1 MVTYPLHKKIVC
13 NRFETDPF
21 YTCSMEPLHPLYER
35 YFDILDIAFQ
45 PIVDIHSG
53 ITFGVEALL
62 RGTDVLGYP
71 SIEAFFDHLYEEN
84 ILYTFDLR
92 LRDKVIEKFCTI
104 EGFDH
109 LKLFYNLD
117 NRVLGMSGFT
127 KGNTSRILQ
136 RYGIDHKRIVFE
148 LSEHNEI
155 TNIEHFKK
163 LMDHYKDEGFCIAI
177 DDFGIG
183 QSGYK
188 LLYNSTPNIIKID
201 RFFIRSIDKDPK
213 KKLLTRNMIQ
223 LATLMGCRV
232 IVEGIECE
240 KELFVCKEIGAHMVQ
255 GYFIA
260 YPTIDA
266 TKIVPK
272 YSHVIEVS
280 ERDKRYKSHQNIILK
295 RLEPLKPIV
304 IGDSMESLLDLLKAD
319 DNLFLVPV
327 IDSTY
332 YPKGIIH
339 EHRLK
344 SVIYSP
350 YGRSLIQNRSSN
362 LSVLDTYIES
372 IPVVD
377 VSMPLETII
386 ELFSLS
392 PNAPGVLVIE
402 SSRYI
407 GYLSAREMIEVVH
420 ERNLI
425 SARDQNPLT
434 RLPGNFLINEFI
446 ANMLENPDEAVVVYF
461 DFDHFKP
468 YNDYYGF
475 RNGDR
480 VILLF
485 AELMHKTL
493 SSEFFKGHI
502 GGDDFFMGT
511 FLHDD
516 VSFDSVVTQIEN
528 LIQKFIDEVRE
539 FYNPE
544 DRERGSIVS
553 EDREGN
559 LKEFKLLSVSAVII
573 QIDKESKNLSAD
585 HLQQLFA
592 QEKKRAKKSPSHISI
607 VHT

>member
-1 MVTYPLHKKIVC
+1 
-13 NRFETDPF
+13 
-21 YTCSMEPLHPLYER
+21 MEPLHSFYER
-35 YFDILDIAFQ
+35 YFDVLDIAFQ

-53 ITFGVEALL
+53 VTFGVEALL
-62 RGTDVLGYP
+62 RGTDVLGYIN
-71 SIEAFFDHLYEEN
+71 IESFFDHLYESN
-84 ILYTFDLR
+84 VLYTFDLR
-92 LRDKVIEKFCTI
+92 LREKVIEKFCRI
-104 EGFDH
+104 EDH
-109 LKLFYNLD
+109 ENLKLFYNLD
-117 NRVLGMSGFT
+117 NRVLEMSEFS
-127 KGNTSRILQ
+127 KGNTSRILR
-136 RYGIDHKRIVFE
+136 RYGLDHKKMVFE

-155 TNIEHFKK
+155 TNIDHFTR
-163 LMDHYKDEGFCIAI
+163 LMSHYGDEGFCIAI

-188 LLYNSTPNIIKID
+188 LLYHCTPNVIKID
-201 RFFIRSIDKDPK
+201 RFFLSSIDKDPK
-213 KKLLTRNMIQ
+213 KKLLARNMVQ
-223 LATLMGCRV
+223 LATLLGSRV
-232 IVEGIECE
+232 IAEGVETDR
-240 KELFVCKEIGAHMVQ
+240 ELLVCKEIGAQMVQ
-255 GYFIA
+255 GYFVA
-260 YPTIDA
+260 YPTINTA
-266 TKIVPK
+266 QIASK
-272 YSHVIEVS
+272 YSHIVELS
-280 ERDKRYKSHQNIILK
+280 EKDHRFKSNHNIILK
-295 RLEPLKPIV
+295 RLETIKPIV

-319 DNLFLVPV
+319 DELFLVPV
-327 IDSTY
+327 VDSSSF
-332 YPKGIIH
+332 PKGIIH

-350 YGRSLIQNRSSN
+350 FGRSLIQNRSSN
-362 LSVLDTYIES
+362 LSVLDTYIEL

-434 RLPGNFLINEFI
+434 RLPGNYRINEFI
-446 ANMLENPDEAVVVYF
+446 AEILETPNEAVVVYF

-485 AELMHKTL
+485 TELMHKTL
-493 SSEFFKGHI
+493 STDFFKGHI

-511 FLHDD
+511 LLHDNIT
-516 VSFDSVVTQIEN
+516 FESVCEQIER
-528 LIQKFIDEVRE
+528 LIYKFIDEVRE
-539 FYNPE
+539 FYDQA
-544 DRERGSIVS
+544 DRERGFILT

-559 LKEFKLLSVSAVII
+559 TKEFKLLSISAVVIRLGTGSTPI
-573 QIDKESKNLSAD
+573 SGE

-592 QEKKRAKKSPSHISI
+592 QEKKRAKKSPTHMSVI
-607 VHT
+607 HTRES

>member
-1 MVTYPLHKKIVC
+1 MFVICLKPACPIL
-13 NRFETDPF
+13 NL
-21 YTCSMEPLHPLYER
+21 MEPLNPIYER
-35 YFDILDIAFQ
+35 FFDILDIAFQ

-62 RGTDVLGYP
+62 RGTDVLGYVT
-71 SIEAFFDHLYEEN
+71 IESFFDHLYEEN

-104 EGFDH
+104 DGFEN

-117 NRVLGMSGFT
+117 NRVLGMTGFS
-127 KGNTSRILQ
+127 KGNTSRILR
-136 RYGIDHKRIVFE
+136 RYGIDHKRMVFE

-155 TNIEHFKK
+155 TNIDHFKR
-163 LMDHYKDEGFCIAI
+163 LMSHYSDEGFCIAI

-188 LLYNSTPNIIKID
+188 LLYHSTPHIIKID
-201 RFFIRSIDKDPK
+201 RFFLNSIDKDPK
-213 KKLLTRNMIQ
+213 KKLLARNMVQ

-232 IVEGIECE
+232 IAEGVESD
-240 KELFVCKEIGAHMVQ
+240 KELFVCKELGAHMVQ

-260 YPTIDA
+260 YPTINTA
-266 TKIVPK
+266 QIESQ
-272 YSHVIEVS
+272 YSHVLGTTV
-280 ERDKRYKSHQNIILK
+280 RDQRFKSNHNIILK
-295 RLEPLKPIV
+295 RLEPIKPIV

-319 DNLFLVPV
+319 DELFLVPV
-327 IDSTY
+327 VDSSSF
-332 YPKGIIH
+332 PKGIIH

-362 LSVLDTYIES
+362 LSVLDTYIEP

-402 SSRYI
+402 SSRYM
-407 GYLSAREMIEVVH
+407 GYLSAREMIEVIH
-420 ERNLI
+420 EQNLI

-434 RLPGNFLINEFI
+434 RLPGNYRINEFI
-446 ANMLENPDEAVVVYF
+446 AQTLENRNEAVVAYF

-485 AELMHKTL
+485 TELMHKTL
-493 SSEFFKGHI
+493 SAEFFKGHI

-511 FLHDD
+511 LLHDGIT
-516 VSFDSVVTQIEN
+516 FESVQHQIER
-528 LIQKFIDEVRE
+528 LIYKFIDEVRE
-539 FYNPE
+539 FYDQV
-544 DRERGSIVS
+544 DRERGFILT

-559 LKEFKLLSVSAVII
+559 TKEFKLLSVSAVVIGLGKSI
-573 QIDKESKNLSAD
+573 FPISGE

-592 QEKKRAKKSPSHISI
+592 QEKKRAKKSPDHMSVI
-607 VHT
+607 HTGEG

>member
-1 MVTYPLHKKIVC
+1 
-13 NRFETDPF
+13 
-21 YTCSMEPLHPLYER
+21 MEPLHPVYER
-35 YFDILDIAFQ
+35 FFDILDIAFQ

-62 RGTDVLGYP
+62 RGTDVLGYV

-104 EGFDH
+104 EGFEN

-127 KGNTSRILQ
+127 KGNTSRILR
-136 RYGIDHKRIVFE
+136 RYGIDHKRVVFE

-163 LMDHYKDEGFCIAI
+163 LMDHYRDEGFCIAI

-188 LLYNSTPNIIKID
+188 LLYHSTPNIIKID

-240 KELFVCKEIGAHMVQ
+240 RELFVCKEIGAHMVQ
-255 GYFIA
+255 GYFIG
-260 YPTIDA
+260 YPTIDV
-266 TKIVPK
+266 TKIIPK
-272 YSHVIEVS
+272 YSHIIELS
-280 ERDKRYKSHQNIILK
+280 EKDKRYKSHQNIILK

-319 DNLFLVPV
+319 DTLFLVPV

-350 YGRSLIQNRSSN
+350 FGRSLIQNRSSN

-392 PNAPGVLVIE
+392 PNAPGVLVTE

-420 ERNLI
+420 DRNLI

-511 FLHDD
+511 FLHGE
-516 VSFDSVVTQIEN
+516 VSFESIVSQIEK

-544 DRERGSIVS
+544 DRERGCIVS

-607 VHT
+607 VHA

>member
-1 MVTYPLHKKIVC
+1 
-13 NRFETDPF
+13 
-21 YTCSMEPLHPLYER
+21 MEPLHPIYER

-62 RGTDVLGYP
+62 RGTDVLGFT
-71 SIEAFFDHLYEEN
+71 SIEAFFDHLYDEN
-84 ILYTFDLR
+84 ILYTFDLL
-92 LRDKVIEKFCTI
+92 LRDKVIEKFCMV
-104 EGFDH
+104 EGYEH

-136 RYGIDHKRIVFE
+136 RYGIDHKRMVFE

-213 KKLLTRNMIQ
+213 KKLLTRNMVQ

-232 IVEGIECE
+232 IVEGVECE
-240 KELFVCKEIGAHMVQ
+240 RELFVCKEIGAHMVQ

-260 YPTIDA
+260 YPTIDVS
-266 TKIVPK
+266 KIIPK
-272 YSHVIEVS
+272 YSHIIELS
-280 ERDKRYKSHQNIILK
+280 EKDKRYKSHQNIILK
-295 RLEPLKPIV
+295 RLESLKPIV

-319 DNLFLVPV
+319 DNLFLVPI

-446 ANMLENPDEAVVVYF
+446 ANMVENPDEAVVAYF

-511 FLHDD
+511 FLHGE
-516 VSFDSVVTQIEN
+516 VSFESVVSQIET

-544 DRERGSIVS
+544 DRERGCIVS

-573 QIDKESKNLSAD
+573 RIDKESKNLSAD

-592 QEKKRAKKSPSHISI
+592 QEKKKAKKSPSHISMI
-607 VHT
+607 QT

>member
-1 MVTYPLHKKIVC
+1 MFVIRLKPTHPIL
-13 NRFETDPF
+13 NF
-21 YTCSMEPLHPLYER
+21 MEPLHPIYER
-35 YFDILDIAFQ
+35 FFDILDIAFQ

-62 RGTDVLGYP
+62 RGTDVLGYVT
-71 SIEAFFDHLYEEN
+71 IESFFDHLYEEN

-104 EGFDH
+104 DGFEN

-117 NRVLGMSGFT
+117 NRVLEMTGFS
-127 KGNTSRILQ
+127 KGNTSRIL
-136 RYGIDHKRIVFE
+136 RHYGLDHKRMVFE

-155 TNIEHFKK
+155 TNIDHFKR
-163 LMDHYKDEGFCIAI
+163 LMSHYSDEGFCIAI

-188 LLYNSTPNIIKID
+188 LLYHSTPNIIKID
-201 RFFIRSIDKDPK
+201 RFFLSSIDKDPK
-213 KKLLTRNMIQ
+213 KKLLTRNMVQ

-232 IVEGIECE
+232 IAEGVETER
-240 KELFVCKEIGAHMVQ
+240 ELFVCKEIGAHMVQ
-255 GYFIA
+255 GYFVA
-260 YPTIDA
+260 YPTINVA
-266 TKIVPK
+266 HITQKYPLIV
-272 YSHVIEVS
+272 ELS
-280 ERDKRYKSHQNIILK
+280 ERDHRYKSNQNIILK
-295 RLEPLKPIV
+295 RLEPLNPIV

-319 DNLFLVPV
+319 DELFLVPV
-327 IDSTY
+327 VDSASF
-332 YPKGIIH
+332 PKGIIH

-362 LSVLDTYIES
+362 LSVLDTYIEP

-420 ERNLI
+420 EQNLI

-434 RLPGNFLINEFI
+434 RLPGNYRINEFI
-446 ANMLENPDEAVVVYF
+446 AQTLENRNEAVVAYF

-485 AELMHKTL
+485 TELMHKTL
-493 SSEFFKGHI
+493 STEFFKGHI

-511 FLHDD
+511 LLHDG
-516 VSFDSVVTQIEN
+516 VTFESVQQQVER
-528 LIQKFIDEVRE
+528 LIYKFIDEVRE
-539 FYNPE
+539 FYDQA
-544 DRERGSIVS
+544 DRERGFILT

-559 LKEFKLLSVSAVII
+559 AKEFKLLSVSAVVIGLG
-573 QIDKESKNLSAD
+573 KNTLPISGE

-592 QEKKRAKKSPSHISI
+592 QEKKRAKKSPNHMSVIE
-607 VHT
+607 T

>member
-1 MVTYPLHKKIVC
+1 
-13 NRFETDPF
+13 
-21 YTCSMEPLHPLYER
+21 MEPLHPIYER

-62 RGTDVLGYP
+62 RGTDVLGYA
-71 SIEAFFDHLYEEN
+71 SIESFFDHLYEEN

-92 LRDKVIEKFCTI
+92 LRDKVIEKFCTV
-104 EGFDH
+104 EGYEH

-127 KGNTSRILQ
+127 KGNTTRILQ
-136 RYGIDHKRIVFE
+136 RYGIDHKRVVFE

-201 RFFIRSIDKDPK
+201 RFFIQSIDKDPK

-240 KELFVCKEIGAHMVQ
+240 RELFVCKEIGAHMVQ
-255 GYFIA
+255 GYFIS
-260 YPTIDA
+260 YPTIDV
-266 TKIVPK
+266 TKIVLK
-272 YSHVIEVS
+272 YSHIIELS
-280 ERDKRYKSHQNIILK
+280 EKDKRYKSHQNIILK

-332 YPKGIIH
+332 FPKGIIH

-434 RLPGNFLINEFI
+434 RMPGNFLINEFI
-446 ANMLENPDEAVVVYF
+446 ANMVEHPDEAVVVYL

-493 SSEFFKGHI
+493 STEFFKGHI

-511 FLHDD
+511 FLHGE
-516 VSFDSVVTQIEN
+516 VSFESVVSQIEN

-544 DRERGSIVS
+544 DRERGCIVS

-559 LKEFKLLSVSAVII
+559 LKEFKLLSVSAVVIR
-573 QIDKESKNLSAD
+573 IDKESKNLSAD

-592 QEKKRAKKSPSHISI
+592 QEKKKAKKSPSHISSI
-607 VHT
+607 AL

>member
-1 MVTYPLHKKIVC
+1 MFVTHLKPIPSILT
-13 NRFETDPF
+13 F
-21 YTCSMEPLHPLYER
+21 MESLHPFYER
-35 YFDILDIAFQ
+35 YFDVLDIAFQ

-53 ITFGVEALL
+53 VTFGVEALL
-62 RGTDVLGYP
+62 RGTDVLGYVN
-71 SIEAFFDHLYEEN
+71 IESFFDHLYESN
-84 ILYTFDLR
+84 VLYTFDLR
-92 LRDKVIEKFCTI
+92 LREKVIEKFCRI
-104 EGFDH
+104 EEH
-109 LKLFYNLD
+109 ENLKLFYNLD
-117 NRVLGMSGFT
+117 NRVLEMIDFS
-127 KGNTSRILQ
+127 KGNTSRILR
-136 RYGIDHKRIVFE
+136 RYGLDHKRIVFE

-155 TNIEHFKK
+155 TNIDHFKR

-201 RFFIRSIDKDPK
+201 RFFLSSIDKDPK
-213 KKLLTRNMIQ
+213 KKLLARNMVQ
-223 LATLMGCRV
+223 LATLIGSRV
-232 IVEGIECE
+232 IAEGVETDR
-240 KELFVCKEIGAHMVQ
+240 ELLVCKEIGAQMVQ
-255 GYFIA
+255 GYFVA
-260 YPTIDA
+260 YPTINTAQIA
-266 TKIVPK
+266 TK
-272 YSHVIEVS
+272 YSHVVELS
-280 ERDKRYKSHQNIILK
+280 TKDHRFKSNQNIILK
-295 RLEPLKPIV
+295 RLEPIKPIV

-319 DNLFLVPV
+319 DELFLVPV
-327 IDSTY
+327 VDSSSF
-332 YPKGIIH
+332 PKGIIH

-350 YGRSLIQNRSSN
+350 FGRSLIQNRSSN
-362 LSVLDTYIES
+362 LSVLDTYIEP

-392 PNAPGVLVIE
+392 PNAPGVLVTE

-420 ERNLI
+420 EQNLI

-434 RLPGNFLINEFI
+434 RLPGNYRINEFI
-446 ANMLENPDEAVVVYF
+446 AQILENRNEAVVAYF

-480 VILLF
+480 AILLF
-485 AELMHKTL
+485 TELMHKTL
-493 SSEFFKGHI
+493 STEFFKGHI

-511 FLHDD
+511 LLHD
-516 VSFDSVVTQIEN
+516 SVTFKSVCEQIER
-528 LIQKFIDEVRE
+528 LIYKFIDEVRE
-539 FYNPE
+539 FYNPD
-544 DRERGSIVS
+544 DRERGFILT

-559 LKEFKLLSVSAVII
+559 TKEFKLLSVSAVVIHLGTASTHI
-573 QIDKESKNLSAD
+573 SGE

-592 QEKKRAKKSPSHISI
+592 QEKKRAKKSPSHISVI
-607 VHT
+607 HTRES